1 MAKSVKMPALFTMEI
16 KMLLEFSVTNFRSIK
31 EKQTL
36 SLLKTKKNELEN
48 NFTTVSLS
56 TGKTLDVLNSAVIYG
71 ANASGKSN
79 LVCALNDMLVI
90 INKSA
95 NFQLNDIIHIEP
107 FILSTKT
114 QNQPTEF
121 ELDFV
126 DDGVRFVYGFSAT
139 KEKIIDEWLYQ
150 YPKGHPQVLIE
161 RTNTNTWGA
170 MTALKGNKKLWQEST
185 KDNSLF
191 LSIATQLNA
200 PQLAC
205 IFKAINK
212 IKGAV
217 TGIPDIYTLD
227 KLNTN
232 KQQVVDF
239 LSFADIN
246 IVDIDHQEI
255 EPTEKEKNS
264 ILINGVEQQV
274 TKYRKS
280 KIEFIHKSDEGLLQ
294 SFIFGQESKGTQKL
308 FLLVGAW
315 LDVLENGYCLILDEL
330 QNSLHPKLVEYLV
343 KMFHDPE
350 LNKNGAQLIFVTHET
365 SLLDQEIFRR
375 DQVWFC
381 EKENN
386 ATELFSLA
394 DFSVRKGAENVEKFY
409 LSGRYGAVPYLG

>member
-1 MAKSVKMPALFTMEI
+1 MSKSVKMPVLFTMEI
-16 KMLLEFSVTNFRSIK
+16 KMLLEFNVTNFRSIK

-48 NFTTVSLS
+48 NFTTISLS
-56 TGKTLDVLNSAVIYG
+56 KGKTLDVLNSAAIYG

-79 LVCALNDMLVI
+79 LVLALQTMFSI
-90 INKSA
+90 IEQSTSYQKN
-95 NFQLNDIIHIEP
+95 QGVLGIEP
-107 FILSTKT
+107 FLLSTET

-121 ELDFV
+121 ELDFI
-126 DDGVRFVYGFSAT
+126 DNGVRFVYGFSAT

-185 KDNSLF
+185 KDNALF
-191 LSIATQLNA
+191 LSTAVSLNCEQLSDLSHYMVLGVDFHLYDNDNF
-200 PQLAC
+200 LSLVS
-205 IFKAINK
+205 FKNNEDKLLQFIQQADLGIDKVKIVEEKMQN
-212 IKGAV
+212 IKGKSYRMVHTSDGGVGYKAE
-217 TGIPDIYTLD
+217 IYHIMEDGNLMKFD
-227 KLNTN
+227 
-232 KQQVVDF
+232 
-239 LSFADIN
+239 
-246 IVDIDHQEI
+246 
-255 EPTEKEKNS
+255 
-264 ILINGVEQQV
+264 
-274 TKYRKS
+274 
-280 KIEFIHKSDEGLLQ
+280 LQ
-294 SFIFGQESKGTQKL
+294 QESVGTKKMFAL
-308 FLLVGAW
+308 AYHW
-315 LDVLENGYCLILDEL
+315 LSVLENGHTLVLDEL

>member
-1 MAKSVKMPALFTMEI
+1 MAKSVKISVLFTMEI
-16 KMLLEFSVTNFRSIK
+16 KMLLEFNVTNFRSIK
-31 EKQTL
+31 QKQTL
-36 SLLKTKKNELEN
+36 SLLKTRKNELEN
-48 NFTTVSLS
+48 NFTTISLS
-56 TGKTLDVLNSAVIYG
+56 TGKTLDVLNSAAIYG

-79 LVCALNDMLVI
+79 LVLALQTMFSI
-90 INKSA
+90 IEQSTSYQKN
-95 NFQLNDIIHIEP
+95 QGVLGIEP
-107 FILSTKT
+107 FLLSTET

-121 ELDFV
+121 ELDFI
-126 DDGVRFVYGFSAT
+126 DNGVRFVYGFSAT

-170 MTALKGNKKLWQEST
+170 MNALKGNKKLWQEST
-185 KDNSLF
+185 KDNALF
-191 LSIATQLNA
+191 LSTAVRLNCEQLSDLSNYMI
-200 PQLAC
+200 LDMDFHLYDNDNFLSLVS
-205 IFKAINK
+205 FKNNEDKVLQFIQQADLGIDKVKIVEEKMQN
-212 IKGAV
+212 IKGKSYRMV
-217 TGIPDIYTLD
+217 HTSDGEVGY
-227 KLNTN
+227 K
-232 KQQVVDF
+232 
-239 LSFADIN
+239 
-246 IVDIDHQEI
+246 
-255 EPTEKEKNS
+255 
-264 ILINGVEQQV
+264 VE
-274 TKYRKS
+274 TYHIMEDGNLMK
-280 KIEFIHKSDEGLLQ
+280 FDLQ
-294 SFIFGQESKGTQKL
+294 QESVGTKKMFAL
-308 FLLVGAW
+308 AYHW
-315 LDVLENGYCLILDEL
+315 LNVLENGHTLVLDEL

>member
-1 MAKSVKMPALFTMEI
+1 MAKSVKMPVLFTMEI
-16 KMLLEFSVTNFRSIK
+16 KMLLEFNVTNFRSIK

-48 NFTTVSLS
+48 NFTTISLS
-56 TGKTLDVLNSAVIYG
+56 TGKTLDVLNSAAIYG

-79 LVCALNDMLVI
+79 LVLALQTMFSI
-90 INKSA
+90 IEQSTSYQKN
-95 NFQLNDIIHIEP
+95 QGVLGIEP
-107 FILSTKT
+107 FLLSTET

-121 ELDFV
+121 ELDFI
-126 DDGVRFVYGFSAT
+126 DNGVRFVYGFSTT

-170 MTALKGNKKLWQEST
+170 MNALKGNKKLWQEST
-185 KDNSLF
+185 KDNALF
-191 LSIATQLNA
+191 LSTAVRLNCEQLSDLSNYMI
-200 PQLAC
+200 LGVDFHLYDNDNFLSLVS
-205 IFKAINK
+205 FKNNEDKLLQFIQQADLGIDKVKIVEEKMQN
-212 IKGAV
+212 IKGKSYRMVHTSDGEVGYKAE
-217 TGIPDIYTLD
+217 IYHIMEDGNLMKFD
-227 KLNTN
+227 
-232 KQQVVDF
+232 
-239 LSFADIN
+239 
-246 IVDIDHQEI
+246 
-255 EPTEKEKNS
+255 
-264 ILINGVEQQV
+264 
-274 TKYRKS
+274 
-280 KIEFIHKSDEGLLQ
+280 LQ
-294 SFIFGQESKGTQKL
+294 QESVGTKKMFAL
-308 FLLVGAW
+308 AYHW
-315 LDVLENGYCLILDEL
+315 LSVLENGHTLVLDEL